1 MRLATHRQ
9 PGLVVTDHMFTV
21 PVDHDTP
28 GGATIEVFA
37 RELVTPTRERDELP
51 WIVFFQGGPGSGSPR
66 PLGRGGSWMER
77 ALADWRVLLLDQ
89 RGTGRSSPINGR
101 TLAAI
106 DSAEAQA
113 EYLGHFRADSIV
125 RDAELIRKQL
135 VGPDEQWD
143 LVGQSYGGFCIT
155 TYLSIAPEGVR
166 QAFVTGGLP
175 PLARTPD
182 EVYRATYPRVLDK
195 NRRYFERYPDD
206 RERLAKI
213 VEQLATT
220 KVRLPGGDRLTPERL
235 QVVGIEFGMA
245 EGLERVHY
253 LVEQAFFEDA
263 DRPVFSDGFLHRVEA
278 VTSFHEVPL
287 FAALHEPIY
296 CQGTASNWAAQ
307 RVRGEF
313 PQFDPHSDE
322 FVFTGEMIYP
332 WMFEQQFCL
341 QPLQAAAELVAA
353 RSDWPALYD
362 PRRLGECQAKVAAV
376 VYHDDMYVDAAGSLE
391 TAAAV
396 KGLRAWVTNEYE
408 HDGAYMD
415 GKRVFDRLV
424 KMASGEL

>member
-1 MRLATHRQ
+1 MRLATHRP

-28 GGATIEVFA
+28 GGATIELFA

-51 WIVFFQGGPGSGSPR
+51 WMVFFQGGPGFGAPR
-66 PLGRGGSWMER
+66 PTGRGGSWMER

-89 RGTGRSSPINGR
+89 RGTARSSPINGR

-125 RDAELIRKQL
+125 RDAELIRNEL
-135 VGPDEQWD
+135 LGPDEQWD

-175 PLARTPD
+175 PISRTPD

-195 NRRYFERYPDD
+195 NRRYFDRYPGD
-206 RERLAKI
+206 RERLVKI

-245 EGLERVHY
+245 EGFERVHY
-253 LVEQAFFEDA
+253 LVEEAFFEDA
-263 DRPVFSDGFLHRVEA
+263 DRPVFSERFLHGVEA
-278 VTSFHEVPL
+278 VTSFHGEPL

-307 RVRGEF
+307 RVRAEF
-313 PQFDPHSDE
+313 PQFDPTSPE
-322 FVFTGEMIYP
+322 FVFTGEMI
-332 WMFEQQFCL
+332 
-341 QPLQAAAELVAA
+341 
-353 RSDWPALYD
+353 
-362 PRRLGECQAKVAAV
+362 
-376 VYHDDMYVDAAGSLE
+376 
-391 TAAAV
+391 
-396 KGLRAWVTNEYE
+396 
-408 HDGAYMD
+408 
-415 GKRVFDRLV
+415 
-424 KMASGEL
+424 

>member
-1 MRLATHRQ
+1 MRLATHRP

-28 GGATIEVFA
+28 GGASIELFA

-51 WIVFFQGGPGSGSPR
+51 WMVFFEGGPGFGAPR
-66 PLGRGGSWMER
+66 PTGRDGSWLER

-89 RGTGRSSPINGR
+89 RGTARSSPINGR

-125 RDAELIRKQL
+125 RDAELIRTQL
-135 VGPDEQWD
+135 LGADQQWD

-155 TYLSIAPEGVR
+155 SYLSIAPEGVR

-175 PLARTPD
+175 PLSRTPD
-182 EVYRATYPRVLDK
+182 DVYRATYPRVLDK
-195 NRRYFERYPDD
+195 NRRYFERYPGD
-206 RERLAKI
+206 RERLVKI

-245 EGLERVHY
+245 EGFERVHY
-253 LVEQAFFEDA
+253 LVEEAFFEDS
-263 DRPVFSDGFLHRVEA
+263 DRPVFSERFLHGVEA
-278 VTSFHEVPL
+278 VTSFHGEPL
-287 FAALHEPIY
+287 FAALHESIY

-307 RVRGEF
+307 RVRDEF
-313 PQFDPHSDE
+313 PQFDPTSAE

-362 PRRLGECQAKVAAV
+362 RKRLGECQAKVAAV

-396 KGLRAWVTNEYE
+396 QGLRAWVTNEYE

-424 KMASGEL
+424 KMAGGEL

>member
-1 MRLATHRQ
+1 
-9 PGLVVTDHMFTV
+9 
-21 PVDHDTP
+21 
-28 GGATIEVFA
+28 
-37 RELVTPTRERDELP
+37 
-51 WIVFFQGGPGSGSPR
+51 
-66 PLGRGGSWMER
+66 
-77 ALADWRVLLLDQ
+77 
-89 RGTGRSSPINGR
+89 
-101 TLAAI
+101 
-106 DSAEAQA
+106 
-113 EYLGHFRADSIV
+113 
-125 RDAELIRKQL
+125 
-135 VGPDEQWD
+135 
-143 LVGQSYGGFCIT
+143 
-155 TYLSIAPEGVR
+155 
-166 QAFVTGGLP
+166 
-175 PLARTPD
+175 
-182 EVYRATYPRVLDK
+182 VLDK
-195 NRRYFERYPDD
+195 NRRYFERYPGD
-206 RERLAKI
+206 RERLVKI

-245 EGLERVHY
+245 EGFERVHY
-253 LVEQAFFEDA
+253 LVEEAFFEDA
-263 DRPVFSDGFLHRVEA
+263 DRPVFSERFLHGVEA
-278 VTSFHEVPL
+278 VTSFHGEPL

-313 PQFDPHSDE
+313 PQFDPTSE
-322 FVFTGEMIYP
+322 QFVFTGEMIYP

-362 PRRLGECQAKVAAV
+362 AKRLGECQAKVAAV
-376 VYHDDMYVDAAGSLE
+376 VYHDDMYVDATASLE